1 MRREQLRIRSGSLR
15 RLEGRT
21 RVALLKRKAVTN
33 SGLPSL
39 NEARAERRRA
49 IALGRVRM
57 AAIPPQFWLWTAV
70 SLGVFSVVYWR
81 IAQGEIET
89 RRSQVMAK
97 QRAIALT
104 LGPKIVPFREQV
116 EGWVRELAANFPG
129 DFVDPSASLDKISTS
144 PGVYFRL
151 RMANTGS
158 VKSIRAA
165 ARASLHDGFTSCLF
179 VRMNAPDP
187 TKGPACRVTADC
199 ASGLLCNEWSACSE
213 PPRPYNMRLAYR
225 ALRVLSSDW
234 TDEVH
239 EADTEL
245 GLNAYDRDLDSVAK
259 RDVPVAI
266 ELLSRSRYFTWVLDE
281 DPQGGLPPEAPDAGE
296 TADER
301 VQREPHAA
309 RIGIWDLKTKSP
321 VLRLRA
327 DAAGHF
333 VPVGD
338 RVVQNPE
345 TVMAQQRQTNSCAL
359 ALTAKEALARVAA
372 QATP

>member
-1 MRREQLRIRSGSLR
+1 M
-15 RLEGRT
+15 
-21 RVALLKRKAVTN
+21 ALSKRKAVTD

-57 AAIPPQFWLWTAV
+57 ASIPPQFWLMTAV
-70 SLGVFSVVYWR
+70 ALGVFSVVYWR
-81 IAQGEIET
+81 ISQGQIET

-104 LGPKIVPFREQV
+104 LGPKILPFREQV
-116 EGWVRELAANFPG
+116 EGWVRELAAGWPG
-129 DFVDPSASLDKISTS
+129 DFVDSSASLEKISTS

-151 RMANTGS
+151 RMANTTS
-158 VKSIRAA
+158 VKSIRSA

-179 VRMNAPDP
+179 VRLGAPDP
-187 TKGPACRVTADC
+187 TKGPACRVTSDC
-199 ASGLLCNEWSACSE
+199 VSGQLCNEWNVCAD

-225 ALRVLSSDW
+225 ALRVLSSEW

-245 GLNAYDRDLDSVAK
+245 GLNAYDRDLDSVSK

-266 ELLSRSRYFTWVLDE
+266 ELLSRSRYFTLVLDD
-281 DPQGGLPPEAPDAGE
+281 DPSGGVPPEAPDAGE
-296 TADER
+296 TSDER
-301 VQREPHAA
+301 VQREPHTA
-309 RIGIWDLKTKSP
+309 RIGIWDLKTRSP
-321 VLRLRA
+321 LLRLKA
-327 DAAGHF
+327 DASAEF

-338 RVVQNPE
+338 RIVQNPE
-345 TVMAQQRQTNSCAL
+345 TLAAEQRQTNSCAL
-359 ALTAKEALARVAA
+359 ALAVREALSKNSVR
-372 QATP
+372 PDSP

>member
-1 MRREQLRIRSGSLR
+1 MGLSKS
-15 RLEGRT
+15 
-21 RVALLKRKAVTN
+21 KAVTD

-49 IALGRVRM
+49 ITLGRVRM
-57 AAIPPQFWLWTAV
+57 ASIPPQFWLWTAIL
-70 SLGVFSVVYWR
+70 LGVFSVVYWR
-81 IAQGEIET
+81 VAQGQIET

-97 QRAIALT
+97 QRAIAVS
-104 LGPKIVPFREQV
+104 LGPKIVPFRDQV
-116 EGWVRELAANFPG
+116 EGWVRELSANYPG
-129 DFVDPSASLDKISTS
+129 DFVDPTASLDKVSTS
-144 PGVYFRL
+144 AGVYFRM
-151 RMANTGS
+151 RMANAAS

-165 ARASLHDGFTSCLF
+165 ARGSLHDGFTSCLF
-179 VRMNAPDP
+179 VHVGAPDP
-187 TKGPACRVTADC
+187 TKGPACRVTSDC
-199 ASGLLCNEWSACSE
+199 VSGLLCNEWNVCSE

-245 GLNAYDRDLDSVAK
+245 GLNAYDRDLDSVSR

-266 ELLSRSRYFTWVLDE
+266 ELLSRSRYFTLVLDE
-281 DPQGGLPPEAPDAGE
+281 DPVGGLPPEAPDAGE

-301 VQREPHAA
+301 VQRQSHAA

-321 VLRLRA
+321 LLRLRA
-327 DAAGHF
+327 EAAGDF

-338 RVVQNPE
+338 RVVKDPA
-345 TVMAQQRQTNSCAL
+345 TLAAQQRQTNSCSLAL
-359 ALTAKEALARVAA
+359 AARDALARAGQPPSGA
-372 QATP
+372 P

>member
-1 MRREQLRIRSGSLR
+1 MSR
-15 RLEGRT
+15 
-21 RVALLKRKAVTN
+21 KKAVTD

-70 SLGVFSVVYWR
+70 ALGAFTVVYWR
-81 IAQGEIET
+81 VAQGQIET

-97 QRAIALT
+97 QRAIAQT
-104 LGPKIVPFREQV
+104 LGPKIVPFRDQV

-129 DFVDPSASLDKISTS
+129 DFVDPEASLEKISTS

-158 VKSIRAA
+158 VKAIRAA

-179 VRMNAPDP
+179 VRVGATDP
-187 TKGPACRVTADC
+187 TKGAACRVTADC
-199 ASGLLCNEWSACSE
+199 TSGLLCNEWNACNE

-245 GLNAYDRDLDSVAK
+245 GLNAYDRDLDSVSK

-266 ELLSRSRYFTWVLDE
+266 ELLSRSRYFTLVLDE
-281 DPQGGLPPEAPDAGE
+281 DPAGGVPPEAPDAGE
-296 TADER
+296 TPDER

-321 VLRLRA
+321 LLRLKA

-359 ALTAKEALARVAA
+359 ALAAKDALSREPAPAPAPA
-372 QATP
+372 QAP

>member
-1 MRREQLRIRSGSLR
+1 
-15 RLEGRT
+15 
-21 RVALLKRKAVTN
+21 LKRKAVTE

-57 AAIPPQFWLWTAV
+57 ASIPPQFWLWTAV
-70 SLGVFSVVYWR
+70 ALGVFSVVYWR
-81 IAQGEIET
+81 IAQGQIET

-97 QRAIALT
+97 QRAISLT
-104 LGPKIVPFREQV
+104 LGPKILPFREQV
-116 EGWVRELAANFPG
+116 EGWIRELAAAWPG
-129 DFVDPSASLDKISTS
+129 DFVDSGASLDKISTS

-151 RMANTGS
+151 RLANTGS
-158 VKSIRAA
+158 VKAIRLA

-179 VRMNAPDP
+179 VRVGAPDP
-187 TKGPACRVTADC
+187 TKGPTCRTTSDC
-199 ASGLLCNEWSACSE
+199 VSGKLCNEWDVCTD

-266 ELLSRSRYFTWVLDE
+266 ELLSRSRYLTLVLDE
-281 DPQGGLPPEAPDAGE
+281 DPAGGVSPEAPDAGE
-296 TADER
+296 TNDER
-301 VQREPHAA
+301 VQRTPHLA
-309 RIGIWDLKTKSP
+309 RIGIWDLKTQNSL
-321 VLRLRA
+321 LRLKANA
-327 DAAGHF
+327 DAGF

-338 RVVQNPE
+338 RVVQNPA
-345 TVMAQQRQTNSCAL
+345 TVAAEQRQTNSCAL
-359 ALTAKEALARVAA
+359 ALAVREALSKDNAA
-372 QATP
+372 SSAK

>member
-1 MRREQLRIRSGSLR
+1 
-15 RLEGRT
+15 
-21 RVALLKRKAVTN
+21 VALPKSKAVTD

-39 NEARAERRRA
+39 NQARAERRRA

-57 AAIPPQFWLWTAV
+57 ASIPPQFWLWTAIA
-70 SLGVFSVVYWR
+70 LGAFSVVYWR
-81 IAQGEIET
+81 IAQGQIET

-97 QRAIALT
+97 QRAIAQT
-104 LGPKIVPFREQV
+104 LGPQILPFREQV

-151 RMANTGS
+151 RMANTGTAPA
-158 VKSIRAA
+158 IRAA

-179 VRMNAPDP
+179 VRVGATDP
-187 TKGPACRVTADC
+187 TKGAACRVTADC
-199 ASGLLCNEWSACSE
+199 ASGLLCNEWNACNE

-266 ELLSRSRYFTWVLDE
+266 ELLSRSRYFTLVLDE
-281 DPQGGLPPEAPDAGE
+281 DPEGGLPPEAPDAGE
-296 TADER
+296 TPDER
-301 VQREPHAA
+301 VQRASHAA

-321 VLRLRA
+321 LLRLRA
-327 DAAGHF
+327 DASGRF

-359 ALTAKEALARVAA
+359 ALAAKDALSREPVQAA
-372 QATP
+372 P

>member
-1 MRREQLRIRSGSLR
+1 MARSKS
-15 RLEGRT
+15 
-21 RVALLKRKAVTN
+21 KAVTD

-57 AAIPPQFWLWTAV
+57 ASIPPQFWLWTAV
-70 SLGVFSVVYWR
+70 ALGAFSVVYWR
-81 IAQGEIET
+81 ISQGQIET

-97 QRAIALT
+97 QRAIAVS
-104 LGPKIVPFREQV
+104 LGPKIVPFRDQV

-129 DFVDPSASLDKISTS
+129 DFVAQEASLDKISTS
-144 PGVYFRL
+144 PGVYLRL
-151 RMANTGS
+151 RLANTGS
-158 VKSIRAA
+158 VKAIRAA
-165 ARASLHDGFTSCLF
+165 ARGSLHDGFTSCLF
-179 VRMNAPDP
+179 VHVGAPDP
-187 TKGPACRVTADC
+187 TKGQTCRVTADC
-199 ASGLLCNEWSACSE
+199 ASGLLCNEWNVCAE

-266 ELLSRSRYFTWVLDE
+266 ELLSRSRYFTLVLDE
-281 DPQGGLPPEAPDAGE
+281 DPSGGLPPEAPDAGE
-296 TADER
+296 TSDER
-301 VQREPHAA
+301 VQREAHAA

-338 RVVQNPE
+338 RVVHDPA
-345 TVMAQQRQTNSCAL
+345 TVAAEQRQTNSCAL
-359 ALTAKEALARVAA
+359 ALAAREALSKNAA
-372 QATP
+372 QTAP

>member
-1 MRREQLRIRSGSLR
+1 
-15 RLEGRT
+15 
-21 RVALLKRKAVTN
+21 VALSKSKAVTD

-57 AAIPPQFWLWTAV
+57 ASIPPQFWLLTAIA
-70 SLGVFSVVYWR
+70 LGVFSVVYGR
-81 IAQGEIET
+81 ISQGQIEA

-97 QRAIALT
+97 QRAIAVS
-104 LGPKIVPFREQV
+104 LGPKILPFREQV
-116 EGWVRELAANFPG
+116 EGWVRELAAPFPG
-129 DFVDPSASLDKISTS
+129 DFVDPSASLERISTS

-158 VKSIRAA
+158 VKAIRAA
-165 ARASLHDGFTSCLF
+165 ARGSLHDGFTSCLF
-179 VRMNAPDP
+179 VHVDAPDP
-187 TKGPACRVTADC
+187 TKGPACRVTSDC
-199 ASGLLCNEWSACSE
+199 VSGLLCNEWNVCSE

-266 ELLSRSRYFTWVLDE
+266 ELLSRSRYFTLVLDE
-281 DPQGGLPPEAPDAGE
+281 DPEGGVPAEAPDAGE
-296 TADER
+296 TTDER
-301 VQREPHAA
+301 VQRQAHAA
-309 RIGIWDLKTKSP
+309 RIGIWDLRTKSP
-321 VLRLRA
+321 LLRLRA
-327 DAAGHF
+327 EAAGNF

-338 RVVQNPE
+338 RVVQDP
-345 TVMAQQRQTNSCAL
+345 VSVGAQQRQINSCAL
-359 ALTAKEALARVAA
+359 GLAARESLSKAVPTAA
-372 QATP
+372 P

>member
-1 MRREQLRIRSGSLR
+1 M
-15 RLEGRT
+15 
-21 RVALLKRKAVTN
+21 ALTTKTKAVTD

-39 NEARAERRRA
+39 NQARAERRRA

-57 AAIPPQFWLWTAV
+57 ASIPPQFWLWTAV
-70 SLGVFSVVYWR
+70 ALGAFSIVYWR
-81 IAQGEIET
+81 IAQGQIET

-97 QRAIALT
+97 QRAIAST
-104 LGPKIVPFREQV
+104 LGPKIVPFRDQV
-116 EGWVRELAANFPG
+116 EGWVRELAAPFPG
-129 DFVDPSASLDKISTS
+129 DFVDPSASLEKISTS
-144 PGVYFRL
+144 PGVYLRL
-151 RMANTGS
+151 RMANTGTP
-158 VKSIRAA
+158 KAIRAA

-179 VRMNAPDP
+179 VHVGAPDP

-199 ASGLLCNEWSACSE
+199 SSGLLCNEWSVCSE

-266 ELLSRSRYFTWVLDE
+266 EVLSRSRYFTLVLDE
-281 DPQGGLPPEAPDAGE
+281 DPAGFVAPKASDPE
-296 TADER
+296 TADEL
-301 VQREPHAA
+301 VQRQAHTA
-309 RIGIWDLKTKSP
+309 RIGIWDLKTKAP
-321 VLRLRA
+321 LLRLKA
-327 DAAGHF
+327 DAAGQF

-338 RVVQNPE
+338 RVVQNPD
-345 TVMAQQRQTNSCAL
+345 TVAAQQRQINSCTL
-359 ALTAKEALARVAA
+359 ALSTKDALTKAGAA
-372 QATP
+372 SP

>member
-1 MRREQLRIRSGSLR
+1 
-15 RLEGRT
+15 
-21 RVALLKRKAVTN
+21 VALSKTKAVTD

-57 AAIPPQFWLWTAV
+57 ASIPPQFWLWTAIA
-70 SLGVFSVVYWR
+70 LGVFSVVYWR
-81 IAQGEIET
+81 ITQGQIET

-97 QRAIALT
+97 QRAIAVS
-104 LGPKIVPFREQV
+104 LGPKILPFREQV
-116 EGWVRELAANFPG
+116 EGWVRELAAPFPG
-129 DFVDPSASLDKISTS
+129 DFVDRSASLEKVSTS

-158 VKSIRAA
+158 VKAIRAA
-165 ARASLHDGFTSCLF
+165 ARGSLHDGFTSCLF
-179 VRMNAPDP
+179 VHNGAPDP
-187 TKGPACRVTADC
+187 TSGPTCRVTSDC
-199 ASGLLCNEWSACSE
+199 TSGLLCNEWSVCSQ

-266 ELLSRSRYFTWVLDE
+266 ELLSRSRYFTLVLDE
-281 DPQGGLPPEAPDAGE
+281 DPEGGLPAE
-296 TADER
+296 TAGSPETPDER
-301 VQREPHAA
+301 VQRTAHTA
-309 RIGIWDLKTKSP
+309 RIGIWDLKTQSP
-321 VLRLRA
+321 LLRLKA
-327 DAAGHF
+327 DAAGNF

-338 RVVQNPE
+338 RVVQDPA
-345 TVMAQQRQTNSCAL
+345 TVAAQQRQINSCAL
-359 ALTAKEALARVAA
+359 GLAARDALAKNVPAGA
-372 QATP
+372 E

>member
-1 MRREQLRIRSGSLR
+1 
-15 RLEGRT
+15 
-21 RVALLKRKAVTN
+21 VALSKRKAVTD

-57 AAIPPQFWLWTAV
+57 ASIPPQFWLWTAV
-70 SLGVFSVVYWR
+70 ALGAFTAVYWR
-81 IAQGEIET
+81 IAQAQIET

-104 LGPKIVPFREQV
+104 LGPKILPFREQV
-116 EGWVRELAANFPG
+116 EGWVRELAASWPG
-129 DFVDPSASLDKISTS
+129 DFVDSSASLEKIRTS

-151 RMANTGS
+151 RMSNTGS
-158 VKSIRAA
+158 VKAIRAA

-179 VRMNAPDP
+179 VRLGAPDP
-187 TKGPACRVTADC
+187 TKGSACRVTADC
-199 ASGLLCNEWSACSE
+199 VSGQLCNEWNVCTE

-245 GLNAYDRDLDSVAK
+245 GLNAYDRDLDSVSK

-266 ELLSRSRYFTWVLDE
+266 ELLSRSRYFTLVLDE
-281 DPQGGLPPEAPDAGE
+281 DPAGGVPPEAPDAGE
-296 TADER
+296 TSDER

-309 RIGIWDLKTKSP
+309 RIGIWDLKTQSP
-321 VLRLRA
+321 LLRLRA
-327 DAAGHF
+327 EANAQF

-338 RVVQNPE
+338 RVVQNPATLAAE
-345 TVMAQQRQTNSCAL
+345 QRQTNSCAL
-359 ALTAKEALARVAA
+359 ALSVRDALSKNKDAA
-372 QATP
+372 SDAQ

>member
-1 MRREQLRIRSGSLR
+1 M
-15 RLEGRT
+15 
-21 RVALLKRKAVTN
+21 ALSKSKAVTD

-57 AAIPPQFWLWTAV
+57 ASIPPQFWLWTAV
-70 SLGVFSVVYWR
+70 ALGVFSVVYWR
-81 IAQGEIET
+81 VTQGQIEA

-97 QRAIALT
+97 QRAIAVT
-104 LGPKIVPFREQV
+104 LGPKIIPFRDQV
-116 EGWVRELAANFPG
+116 EGWVRELAAPFPG
-129 DFVDPSASLDKISTS
+129 GFVDPSASLDSISTS

-158 VKSIRAA
+158 VKAIRAA

-179 VRMNAPDP
+179 VHVGAPDP
-187 TKGPACRVTADC
+187 TKGAACRVTSDC
-199 ASGLLCNEWSACSE
+199 TSGLLCNEWNVCSE

-245 GLNAYDRDLDSVAK
+245 GLNAYDRDLDSVSK

-266 ELLSRSRYFTWVLDE
+266 EVLSRSRYFTLVLDE
-281 DPQGGLPPEAPDAGE
+281 DPAGFVAPKESDPETPDE
-296 TADER
+296 L
-301 VQREPHAA
+301 VQRTPHPA
-309 RIGIWDLKTKSP
+309 RIGIWDLKTKTP
-321 VLRLRA
+321 LLRLRA
-327 DAAGHF
+327 DASGQF

-338 RVVQNPE
+338 RVVQNPD
-345 TVMAQQRQTNSCAL
+345 TVAAQQRQINSCSLAL
-359 ALTAKEALARVAA
+359 AAKDALSKVAPDA
-372 QATP
+372 K

>member
-1 MRREQLRIRSGSLR
+1 
-15 RLEGRT
+15 
-21 RVALLKRKAVTN
+21 VALSKRKAVTD

-57 AAIPPQFWLWTAV
+57 ASIPPQFWLLTAIA
-70 SLGVFSVVYWR
+70 LGVFSVVYWR
-81 IAQGEIET
+81 YAQGLIET

-104 LGPKIVPFREQV
+104 LGPKIQPFREQV
-116 EGWVRELAANFPG
+116 EGWVRELAAGWPG
-129 DFVDPSASLDKISTS
+129 DFVDPSASLEKISTS

-151 RMANTGS
+151 RMSNTGS
-158 VKSIRAA
+158 VKAIRSA

-179 VRMNAPDP
+179 VRLGAPDP
-187 TKGPACRVTADC
+187 TKGSACRVTADC
-199 ASGLLCNEWSACSE
+199 VSGQLCNEWNVCAE

-245 GLNAYDRDLDSVAK
+245 GLNAYDRDLDSVSK

-266 ELLSRSRYFTWVLDE
+266 ELLSRSRYFTLVLDE
-281 DPQGGLPPEAPDAGE
+281 DPVGGVPPEAPDAGE
-296 TADER
+296 TSDER
-301 VQREPHAA
+301 VQREPHVA
-309 RIGIWDLKTKSP
+309 RIGIWDLKTHSP
-321 VLRLRA
+321 LLRLKA
-327 DAAGHF
+327 DASAEF

-338 RVVQNPE
+338 RVVQNPATIAAE
-345 TVMAQQRQTNSCAL
+345 QRQTNSCAL
-359 ALTAKEALARVAA
+359 ALAAREALSKNQDPAL
-372 QATP
+372 PDSK

>member
-1 MRREQLRIRSGSLR
+1 
-15 RLEGRT
+15 
-21 RVALLKRKAVTN
+21 VALSKSKAVTD

-57 AAIPPQFWLWTAV
+57 ASIPPQFWLWTAV
-70 SLGVFSVVYWR
+70 ALGVFSVVYWR
-81 IAQGEIET
+81 VAQGQIET

-97 QRAIALT
+97 QRAIAVS
-104 LGPKIVPFREQV
+104 LGPKILPFREQV
-116 EGWVRELAANFPG
+116 EGWVRELAAPFPG
-129 DFVDPSASLDKISTS
+129 DFVDPSASFDKISTS

-158 VKSIRAA
+158 VKAIRAA

-179 VRMNAPDP
+179 VHVGAPDP
-187 TKGPACRVTADC
+187 TKGPTCRVTADC
-199 ASGLLCNEWSACSE
+199 NSGLLCNEWNACSE

-266 ELLSRSRYFTWVLDE
+266 ELLSRSRYFTLVLDE
-281 DPQGGLPPEAPDAGE
+281 DPAGGVPPDAPDAGE
-296 TADER
+296 TPDER
-301 VQREPHAA
+301 VQREAHVA
-309 RIGIWDLKTKSP
+309 RIGIWDLKTHSP
-321 VLRLRA
+321 LLRLKA
-327 DAAGHF
+327 DAAGQF

-338 RVVQNPE
+338 RVVHNPATLAAE
-345 TVMAQQRQTNSCAL
+345 QRQINSCAL
-359 ALTAKEALARVAA
+359 GLAARDALSKNEAPVEAH
-372 QATP
+372 

>member
-1 MRREQLRIRSGSLR
+1 M
-15 RLEGRT
+15 
-21 RVALLKRKAVTN
+21 ALSKRKAVTD

-39 NEARAERRRA
+39 NQARAERRRA
-49 IALGRVRM
+49 ITLGRVRM

-70 SLGVFSVVYWR
+70 ALGAFSVVYWR
-81 IAQGEIET
+81 ISQGQIEA

-97 QRAIALT
+97 QRAIAIT

-116 EGWVRELAANFPG
+116 EGWVRELAADYPG
-129 DFVDPSASLDKISTS
+129 DFVDPAAAADKISTS
-144 PGVYFRL
+144 AGVYFRL
-151 RMANTGS
+151 RMSSTTSLKA
-158 VKSIRAA
+158 IRSAA
-165 ARASLHDGFTSCLF
+165 QASLHDGFTSCLF
-179 VRMNAPDP
+179 VHVGAPDP
-187 TKGPACRVTADC
+187 TRGPVCRVTADC
-199 ASGLLCNEWSACSE
+199 RSGLLCNEWNVCSE

-266 ELLSRSRYFTWVLDE
+266 ELLSRSRYFTLVLDE
-281 DPQGGLPPEAPDAGE
+281 DPAGGVPPDAPDAGE
-296 TADER
+296 TSDER

-309 RIGIWDLKTKSP
+309 RIGIWDLKTRSP
-321 VLRLRA
+321 LLRLKAAA
-327 DAAGHF
+327 DGHF

-338 RVVQNPE
+338 RAVATPATLAAE
-345 TVMAQQRQTNSCAL
+345 QRQTNSCAL
-359 ALTAKEALARVAA
+359 ALAARDALSKNASA
-372 QATP
+372 QAP

>member
-1 MRREQLRIRSGSLR
+1 
-15 RLEGRT
+15 
-21 RVALLKRKAVTN
+21 LKRKAVTD

-57 AAIPPQFWLWTAV
+57 ASIPPQFWLWTAV
-70 SLGVFSVVYWR
+70 ALGAFSVVYWR
-81 IAQGEIET
+81 VSQGQIET

-97 QRAIALT
+97 QRAIAVT
-104 LGPKIVPFREQV
+104 LGPKIIPFRDQV
-116 EGWVRELAANFPG
+116 EGWVRELAANYPG
-129 DFVDPSASLDKISTS
+129 DFVDPSASLEKISTS

-151 RMANTGS
+151 RMSNVAS
-158 VKSIRAA
+158 VKTIRNA

-179 VRMNAPDP
+179 VNMGAPDP

-199 ASGLLCNEWSACSE
+199 ASGLLCNEWNVCSE

-266 ELLSRSRYFTWVLDE
+266 ELLSRSRYFTLVLDE
-281 DPQGGLPPEAPDAGE
+281 DPAGGVPPEAADAGE
-296 TADER
+296 TNDER
-301 VQREPHAA
+301 VQREPHVA
-309 RIGIWDLKTKSP
+309 RVGIWDLQTHSP
-321 VLRLRA
+321 LLRLKA
-327 DAAGHF
+327 DANGQF
-333 VPVGD
+333 VPVGG
-338 RVVQNPE
+338 VVASAATLAAE
-345 TVMAQQRQTNSCAL
+345 QRQTNSCTL
-359 ALTAKEALARVAA
+359 ALSTREALSKKIPP
-372 QATP
+372 QTP

>member
-1 MRREQLRIRSGSLR
+1 M
-15 RLEGRT
+15 
-21 RVALLKRKAVTN
+21 ALSRRKAVTD

-57 AAIPPQFWLWTAV
+57 ASIPPQFWLWTAV
-70 SLGVFSVVYWR
+70 ALGVFSVAYWR
-81 IAQGEIET
+81 ISQGQIET

-97 QRAIALT
+97 QRAIAVA
-104 LGPKIVPFREQV
+104 LGPKILPFRDQV
-116 EGWVRELAANFPG
+116 ERWVRELAAPFPG

-151 RMANTGS
+151 RMANTGT
-158 VKSIRAA
+158 VKAIRAA

-179 VRMNAPDP
+179 VHVGAPDP
-187 TKGPACRVTADC
+187 TKGAACRVTSDC
-199 ASGLLCNEWSACSE
+199 TSGLLCNEWNVCSE

-225 ALRVLSSDW
+225 ALRVLSNDW

-245 GLNAYDRDLDSVAK
+245 GLNAYDRDLDSVSK

-266 ELLSRSRYFTWVLDE
+266 EVLSRSRYFTLVLDE
-281 DPQGGLPPEAPDAGE
+281 DPEGGVPPDAPDAGE
-296 TADER
+296 TTDER

-309 RIGIWDLKTKSP
+309 RIGIWDLKTQSP
-321 VLRLRA
+321 LLRLKA

-333 VPVGD
+333 VSVGD
-338 RVVQNPE
+338 RVVQNRA
-345 TVMAQQRQTNSCAL
+345 TVAAEQRQTNSCAL
-359 ALTAKEALARVAA
+359 ALAAKDALAREPA
-372 QATP
+372 QPKP

>member
-1 MRREQLRIRSGSLR
+1 MAVS
-15 RLEGRT
+15 
-21 RVALLKRKAVTN
+21 KRKAVTD

-57 AAIPPQFWLWTAV
+57 ASIPPQFWLWTAV
-70 SLGVFSVVYWR
+70 ALGVFTVVYWR
-81 IAQGEIET
+81 ISQGQIET

-97 QRAIALT
+97 QRAIAVG
-104 LGPKIVPFREQV
+104 LGPKIIPFRDQV
-116 EGWVRELAANFPG
+116 EGWVRELAAGWPG

-151 RMANTGS
+151 RMANTSS
-158 VKSIRAA
+158 VKAIRAA

-179 VRMNAPDP
+179 VRLGAPDP

-199 ASGLLCNEWSACSE
+199 SPGQLCNEWNVCSE

-225 ALRVLSSDW
+225 ALRVLSNDW

-245 GLNAYDRDLDSVAK
+245 GLNAYDRDLDSVSK

-266 ELLSRSRYFTWVLDE
+266 ELLSRSRYFTLVLDE
-281 DPQGGLPPEAPDAGE
+281 DPDGGLPPEAPDAGE
-296 TADER
+296 TSDER
-301 VQREPHAA
+301 VQREPHGA
-309 RIGIWDLKTKSP
+309 RIGIWDLKTRSP
-321 VLRLRA
+321 LLRLKA
-327 DAAGHF
+327 DARGEF

-338 RVVQNPE
+338 RVVRNPATLAAE
-345 TVMAQQRQTNSCAL
+345 QRQTNSCAL
-359 ALTAKEALARVAA
+359 ALAVREALAKNSAA
-372 QATP
+372 ADAK